1 MNYSKI
7 DAYIRQH
14 PNGAYSDF
22 KNELPKVKI
31 SDTSFYQRRKKINAG
46 GVPQEAVSQEA
57 APQEAAPKTS
67 GKRGGASHHI
77 NYTLIDKLIKE
88 NPKLTYDAF
97 KKDHPNFVIS
107 DAMFYNRRRKING
120 IPVGSSVDTHKGSA
134 KLYMQVALIGGDITS
149 ASMGMLNTV
158 LSAINKAYNHR
169 LEIISLSSPNQIEIR
184 ECKK

>member
-1 MNYSKI
+1 MNYSEI

-14 PNGAYSDF
+14 PKGTYNDL

-31 SDTSFYQRRKKINAG
+31 SDTSFYQRRKKITAG
-46 GVPQEAVSQEA
+46 EVPQEAT
-57 APQEAAPKTS
+57 PQETPPKTP
-67 GKRGGASHHI
+67 GKRGGSSHHI

-88 NPKLTYDAF
+88 TPKLTYDAF
-97 KKDHPNFVIS
+97 KKDHPDFVIS

-149 ASMGMLNTV
+149 SSRDMLNTV

-169 LEIISLSSPNQIEIR
+169 FEIISLSSPNQIEIR